1 MCKEISK
8 ILQGHSNGPWPQKKV
23 ASVDKVL
30 GELTRAVEGPNV
42 SLTLFVV
49 LIKDYSTYGITLCA

>member
-30 GELTRAVEGPNV
+30 GELTRAVDGPNV
-42 SLTLFVV
+42 SLTHYLYLF
-49 LIKDYSTYGITLCA
+49 LKGL